1 MIEIKNVSK
10 KYSNHLAVD
19 DLNLTIPNGKVVGL
33 LGPNGAGKSTTLK
46 MIAGIL
52 SIDKGNISIDGKDI
66 FLQPDEAKE
75 NFGYVFDTPDMFL
88 TMKGIDFLN
97 FISSIY
103 SIDRKEAMDYALN
116 LAEKLDMKTDLNKYI
131 ADLSHGMRQKIFI
144 ISSLMHKPNNWIL
157 DEPLVGLDPKSA
169 FQVKEIMRDIAKD
182 NRTVLYS
189 THVLET
195 AEKICDEVAIID
207 KGKLVFYGT
216 VEDLKILENEDAS
229 LESLFLDL
237 TK

>member
-19 DLNLTIPNGKVVGL
+19 DLTLTIPNGKVVGL

-52 SIDKGNISIDGKDI
+52 SIDRGNISIDGKDI

>member
-1 MIEIKNVSK
+1 
-10 KYSNHLAVD
+10 
-19 DLNLTIPNGKVVGL
+19 
-33 LGPNGAGKSTTLK
+33 
-46 MIAGIL
+46 
-52 SIDKGNISIDGKDI
+52 
-66 FLQPDEAKE
+66 
-75 NFGYVFDTPDMFL
+75 
-88 TMKGIDFLN
+88 
-97 FISSIY
+97 
-103 SIDRKEAMDYALN
+103 
-116 LAEKLDMKTDLNKYI
+116 
-131 ADLSHGMRQKIFI
+131 
-144 ISSLMHKPNNWIL
+144 MHKPNNWIL

-169 FQVKEIMRDIAKD
+169 FQVKEIMRDIAED

>member
-19 DLNLTIPNGKVVGL
+19 DLTLTIPNGKVVGL

-116 LAEKLDMKTDLNKYI
+116 LAEKMDMKTDLNKYI

-216 VEDLKILENEDAS
+216 VEDLKILENEDVS

>member
-19 DLNLTIPNGKVVGL
+19 DLTLTIPNGKVVGL

-131 ADLSHGMRQKIFI
+131 ADLSHGMRQKVFI

-216 VEDLKILENEDAS
+216 VEDLKILENEDVS
-229 LESLFLDL
+229 LESLCLDL

>member
-19 DLNLTIPNGKVVGL
+19 DLTLTIPNGKVVGL

-116 LAEKLDMKTDLNKYI
+116 LAEKMDMKTDLNKYI

-169 FQVKEIMRDIAKD
+169 FQVKEIMRDIAED

>member
-19 DLNLTIPNGKVVGL
+19 DLTLTIPNGKVVGL

-116 LAEKLDMKTDLNKYI
+116 LAEKMDMKTDLNKYI

-216 VEDLKILENEDAS
+216 VEDLKMLENEDAS

>member
-19 DLNLTIPNGKVVGL
+19 DLTLTIPHGKVVGL

-169 FQVKEIMRDIAKD
+169 FQVKEIMRDIAED

>member
-52 SIDKGNISIDGKDI
+52 SIDRGNISIDGKDI

-88 TMKGIDFLN
+88 TMKGVDFLN

>member
-19 DLNLTIPNGKVVGL
+19 DLTLTIPNGKVVGL

-88 TMKGIDFLN
+88 TMKGVDFLN

-116 LAEKLDMKTDLNKYI
+116 LAEKMDMKTDLNKYI

-169 FQVKEIMRDIAKD
+169 FQVKEIMRDIAED

>member
-19 DLNLTIPNGKVVGL
+19 DLTLTIPNGKVVGL

-88 TMKGIDFLN
+88 TMKGVDFLN

-216 VEDLKILENEDAS
+216 VKDLKILENEDVS

>member
-19 DLNLTIPNGKVVGL
+19 DLTLTIPNGKVVGL

-216 VEDLKILENEDAS
+216 VEDLKILENEDVS

>member
-1 MIEIKNVSK
+1 MIETKNVSK
-10 KYSNHLAVD
+10 KYSHHLAVD
-19 DLNLTIPNGKVVGL
+19 DLTLTIPNGKVVGL

-216 VEDLKILENEDAS
+216 VEDLKILENEDVS